1 MAAAALG
8 RCLLSGFRGN
18 SRLAFSSC
26 RRAASQSYR
35 SLPVRCSVA
44 LTASRDYSSSRGGAD
59 CLFAKSHEWVR
70 VEGNTATIG
79 ISEYAQDKLGEVVY
93 VELPVVGTEVEKG
106 DQVSV
111 FESVK
116 AVAEVYT
123 SLSGEVTEVNEELEN
138 SPNLIN
144 EDSFGKGWLAKLKV
158 SNAEEVADLM
168 THEQYEQYIAQGDV

>member
-1 MAAAALG
+1 
-8 RCLLSGFRGN
+8 
-18 SRLAFSSC
+18 
-26 RRAASQSYR
+26 
-35 SLPVRCSVA
+35 
-44 LTASRDYSSSRGGAD
+44 
-59 CLFAKSHEWVR
+59 
-70 VEGNTATIG
+70 VEGKTATVG

-144 EDSFGKGWLAKLKV
+144 DEPFGKGWLAKLQV
-158 SNAEEVADLM
+158 SNADEEVADLM